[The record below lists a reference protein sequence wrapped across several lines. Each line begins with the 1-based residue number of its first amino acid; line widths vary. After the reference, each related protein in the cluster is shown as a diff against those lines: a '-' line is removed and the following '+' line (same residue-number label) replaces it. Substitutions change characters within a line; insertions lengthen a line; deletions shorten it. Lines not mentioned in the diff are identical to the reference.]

1 MRGDFVLLSA
11 LLINYIGVGGICTT
25 VLMNG
30 YYFIIIS
37 LALLCCCVLPI
48 LCSCCLN
55 KAICAVLGSCSVDLI
70 LLSACYSCPAYL
82 RLTGGCGDLDYRCLK
97 ICHSGLVGCIGR
109 VSVCICMDSYNLLI
123 SRPQPKNK
131 KHQLKLVLSILVEYR
146 AQYPNL
152 IQHESHL
159 R

>member
-1 MRGDFVLLSA
+1 MLFSA
-11 LLINYIGVGGICTT
+11 LLVDYVGISGICAA
-25 VLMNG
+25 VLMNCND
-30 YYFIIIS
+30 FVIVS
-37 LALLCCCVLPI
+37 LALLSSCVLPI
-48 LCSCCLN
+48 LILCSIDRL
-55 KAICAVLGSCSVDLI
+55 ICAFLGGCSVDFV
-70 LLSACYSCPAYL
+70 LLGSCYSCPAYL
-82 RLTGGCGDLDYRCLK
+82 WLAGGCCDLYYRCFK